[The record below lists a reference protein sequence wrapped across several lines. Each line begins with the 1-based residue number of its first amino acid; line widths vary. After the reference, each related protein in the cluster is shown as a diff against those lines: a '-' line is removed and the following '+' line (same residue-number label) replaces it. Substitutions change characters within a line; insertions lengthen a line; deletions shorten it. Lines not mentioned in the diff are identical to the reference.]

1 MRTYSDSL
9 WIDPKGATYHCDC
22 HHEWVEKNWNTHFG
36 KRSPALEEDIYA
48 KPYRDGWAR
57 VRNVDDELA
66 IGVNPQ
72 RITRSQKIV
81 IRAILDEDHER
92 TLYVDAWIHD
102 GDRKPKDKIL
112 TDYDQIVDYLSQ

>member
-1 MRTYSDSL
+1 MRTYPDLL
-9 WIDPKGATYHCDC
+9 WVDPRGATYQCDS
-22 HHEWVEKNWNTHFG
+22 HLKWVEKNWTGHFR
-36 KRSPALEEDIYA
+36 KKSPTSYNEMYDI
-48 KPYRDGWAR
+48 PYRDGWAR

-66 IGVNPQ
+66 VGVNPQ

-81 IRAILDEDHER
+81 IRAMLDEDHER

-102 GDRKPKDKIL
+102 GCRKPKDKIL

>member
-1 MRTYSDSL
+1 MY
-9 WIDPKGATYHCDC
+9 
-22 HHEWVEKNWNTHFG
+22 
-36 KRSPALEEDIYA
+36 DI
-48 KPYRDGWAR
+48 PYRDGWAR

-66 IGVNPQ
+66 VGVNPQ

-81 IRAILDEDHER
+81 IRAMLDEDHER

-102 GDRKPKDKIL
+102 GCRKPKDKIL

>member
-1 MRTYSDSL
+1 MY
-9 WIDPKGATYHCDC
+9 
-22 HHEWVEKNWNTHFG
+22 
-36 KRSPALEEDIYA
+36 DI
-48 KPYRDGWAR
+48 PYRDGWAR

-66 IGVNPQ
+66 VGVNPQ

-81 IRAILDEDHER
+81 IRAMLDEDHER

-102 GDRKPKDKIL
+102 GYRKPKDKIL